1 MLYSYERMNDIAT
14 VQRPSSSPSGKRG
27 AATRATLLAS
37 GRKVFARRG
46 FDGASIREITR
57 GASANLGAI
66 TYHFGSKRGL
76 YEAVLKDALSPLVD
90 RVGAVASGEGTP
102 LARLGNVVDVFFD
115 HLAKHPDIPRLLLQE
130 IAAGKT
136 PPAEVLAIIRLNVGH
151 LASILEEGRAEGS
164 IRPGHTL
171 LSGLSV
177 VSQPI
182 YMTIVAPVMKEVA
195 GIDLADPAT
204 RSAVA
209 QHVKAFV
216 HAGLAA
222 REEAEA

>member
-1 MLYSYERMNDIAT
+1 
-14 VQRPSSSPSGKRG
+14 
-27 AATRATLLAS
+27 
-37 GRKVFARRG
+37 VFARRG

-102 LARLGNVVDVFFD
+102 LARLGDVVDVFFD

-204 RSAVA
+204 RTAVA